1 MKKRLSKS
9 LFLVLLSAL
18 IISGCSVLQ
27 TISNI
32 SRLKY
37 KIGSATN
44 YQIAGIEVKNKRSIK
59 DFNAMEVLKL
69 SGGLMKGSLPL
80 TFILNVEAKNPNN
93 GSGGYP
99 ATDISITNFPWR
111 LFVNDKEVVSG
122 GLANPILVPGK
133 GEATIIPLQVQFD
146 LAKSFKEKS
155 LDDLLGLILQVAGA
169 GGSTSNLKLKAQPS
183 LGTPIGN
190 IKYPDEITIVD
201 KTFN

>member
-1 MKKRLSKS
+1 MKKRLSKN
-9 LFLVLLSAL
+9 LFLVLLSVLAV
-18 IISGCSVLQ
+18 SACSVLQ

-44 YQIAGIEVKNKRSIK
+44 YQLAGIDVKNKRSIK

-80 TFILNVEAKNPNN
+80 TFILNVEAKNPND

-99 ATDISITNFPWR
+99 ATDINITNFPWR

-122 GLANPILVPGK
+122 GLANPVLVPGR
-133 GEATIIPLQVQFD
+133 GEAAIIPLQIQFD

-155 LDDLLGLILQVAGA
+155 LDDLLGLILQVSGA

-190 IKYPDEITIVD
+190 IKYPEEITIVD